1 MDKTNQKKNSFKS
14 DKKSFSNIINRPQ
27 LMPFRADDEKTDN
40 TNNFNDSDRK
50 NLKNITIDFS
60 HIENKSEIIPNNNKN
75 NLEISLKENFKKIEE
90 KKNEKFLLHK
100 PKPGDASELP
110 VEDDV
115 DSYKNFLNKMSIKQ
129 DDSKSENLNKK
140 INEENPHDK
149 EESEEEIILDF
160 EMEIMESFE
169 AKKNR
174 KVKFKELI
182 QYQTDLINNNNIPA
196 QLQDSKG
203 NNKFVFEIKD
213 VEYIKDPNISENIKS
228 PDENIENNISN
239 TSNNIEDNKIRL
251 NFNNGSSNNS
261 GYTDNAVYTKGT
273 AGKNRSIL
281 RNNSKISRSMDI
293 DQINRELEKNVDKII
308 LEDEKKNK
316 QKVGKDIGVNIE
328 GNEKEYNRN
337 MINTE
342 MSIQSEVV
350 GDELGIKEKID
361 KIMN

>member
-1 MDKTNQKKNSFKS
+1 
-14 DKKSFSNIINRPQ
+14 
-27 LMPFRADDEKTDN
+27 
-40 TNNFNDSDRK
+40 
-50 NLKNITIDFS
+50 
-60 HIENKSEIIPNNNKN
+60 
-75 NLEISLKENFKKIEE
+75 
-90 KKNEKFLLHK
+90 
-100 PKPGDASELP
+100 
-110 VEDDV
+110 
-115 DSYKNFLNKMSIKQ
+115 
-129 DDSKSENLNKK
+129 
-140 INEENPHDK
+140 
-149 EESEEEIILDF
+149 
-160 EMEIMESFE
+160 MEIMESFE

-328 GNEKEYNRN
+328 GKEKEYNRN